1 MIGSM
6 TAMEKVLLTAV
17 ASAEEGKPGKNHAM
31 KRKPDLYYGKVLLF
45 GEYSI
50 LFNSKGLT
58 IPYSHFTGQL
68 SFINDDK
75 YTDYDFAVQSNRQ
88 MMEFLGYMRQLEE
101 EGKMPCRM
109 DFERMQTEL
118 ENGLY
123 FESNIP
129 QGYGIGSSGAL
140 VASVYDRYCLD
151 KIETSETMSKEDIS
165 RLKVIFSAL
174 ESLFHGQS
182 SGIDPLNC
190 YIQHPLLI
198 HSREDISIT
207 GIPRSKF
214 ENEGVIFLVDTGKVG
229 KTGPLVNHFLEQM
242 RFKDYEDLFKTDYIP
257 WVNQCISDILSGSMP
272 SFFNALGKVSEFQLT
287 HFTNMIPDSFMD
299 AWKWGLDSG
308 KFFLKLCGS
317 GGGGF
322 LLGFTTDYSAS
333 KKFFSDLDH
342 EVIPVYK
349 A

>member
-1 MIGSM
+1 M
-6 TAMEKVLLTAV
+6 
-17 ASAEEGKPGKNHAM
+17 N
-31 KRKPDLYYGKVLLF
+31 RKTDIFYGKVLLF

-75 YTDYDFAVQSNRQ
+75 YTDYDFAVQSNLQ
-88 MMEFLGYMRQLEE
+88 MIEFLEFMKDLEKKDE
-101 EGKMPCRM
+101 LPCKI
-109 DFERMQTEL
+109 DFERMGKDL
-118 ENGLY
+118 ADGLY
-123 FESNIP
+123 FESSIP

-140 VASVYDRYCLD
+140 VAAVYDKYGID
-151 KIETSETMSKEDIS
+151 KIEAGDDIKHEDIS
-165 RLKVIFSAL
+165 KLRLIFSTL
-174 ESLFHGQS
+174 ESLFHGKS

-190 YIQHPLLI
+190 YLQHPLLI
-198 HSREDISIT
+198 QSREDIGIT

-214 ENEGVIFLVDTGKVG
+214 ENEGVIFLVDTGKIG

-242 RFKDYEDLFKTDYIP
+242 RFKEYEDLFKSEYIP
-257 WVNQCISDILSGSMP
+257 WVNQCISDILIGNMK
-272 SFFNALGKVSEFQLT
+272 SFFEALKMVSHFQLT
-287 HFTNMIPDSFMD
+287 HFTNMIPSNFME

-308 KFFLKLCGS
+308 TFQLKLCGS

-322 LLGFTTDYSAS
+322 LLGFTTDYNSA
-333 KKFFSDLDH
+333 KAYFTGLKH

-349 A
+349 SVQ

>member
-1 MIGSM
+1 
-6 TAMEKVLLTAV
+6 
-17 ASAEEGKPGKNHAM
+17 M
-31 KRKPDLYYGKVLLF
+31 KRKTDIFYGKVLLF

-75 YTDYDFAVQSNRQ
+75 YTDYDFAVQSNKQ
-88 MMEFLGYMRQLEE
+88 MFEFLEYMQAFEV
-101 EGKMPCRM
+101 EGLMPCRM
-109 DFERMQTEL
+109 DLKRLRHDL
-118 ENGLY
+118 ESGLY

-140 VASVYDRYCLD
+140 VAAVYDRYCLD
-151 KIETSETMSKEDIS
+151 KIETDENISSENIS
-165 RLKVIFSAL
+165 RLRTIFSIL

-198 HSREDISIT
+198 NSRENISIT

-214 ENEGVIFLVDTGKVG
+214 ENEGVIFLVDTGKIG

-242 RFKDYEDLFKTDYIP
+242 RFKEYETLFRTDYIP
-257 WVNQCISDILSGSMP
+257 WVNQCISDILNGRMK
-272 SFFNALGKVSEFQLT
+272 SFFDALIKVSEFQLQ
-287 HFTNMIPDSFMD
+287 HFGNMIPSGFI
-299 AWKWGLDSG
+299 APWKWGLDTG
-308 KFFLKLCGS
+308 TFQLKLCGS

-322 LLGFTTDYSAS
+322 LLGFTTDYAS
-333 KKFFSDLDH
+333 SRKYFNNLEH

-349 A
+349 SGQ

>member
-1 MIGSM
+1 M
-6 TAMEKVLLTAV
+6 
-17 ASAEEGKPGKNHAM
+17 N
-31 KRKPDLYYGKVLLF
+31 RKTEIYYGKVLLF

-75 YTDYDFAVQSNRQ
+75 YTDYDFALQSNMQ
-88 MMEFLGYMRQLEE
+88 MREFLRFMIELESKEELPCEIDFNQMEKDLEE
-101 EGKMPCRM
+101 
-109 DFERMQTEL
+109 
-118 ENGLY
+118 GLY

-140 VASVYDRYCLD
+140 VAAVYDRYGIN
-151 KIETSETMSKEDIS
+151 KIEAGENIERADIS
-165 RLKVIFSAL
+165 KLRMIFSTL
-174 ESLFHGQS
+174 ESLFHGKS

-190 YIQHPLLI
+190 YLQHPLLI
-198 HSREDISIT
+198 HSREDIAIT

-214 ENEGVIFLVDTGKVG
+214 ENEGVIFLVDTGKIG

-242 RFKDYEDLFKTDYIP
+242 RFKEYEDLFKTDYIP
-257 WVNQCISDILSGSMP
+257 YVNQCISDILSGNMK
-272 SFFNALGKVSEFQLT
+272 SFFEALKKVSTFQLT
-287 HFTNMIPDSFMD
+287 HFTNMIPSNFMQ
-299 AWKWGLDSG
+299 AWRWGLDSG
-308 KFFLKLCGS
+308 KFQLKLCGS

-322 LLGFTTDYSAS
+322 ILGFTTDYNAAKSY
-333 KKFFSDLDH
+333 FTQLQH

-349 A
+349 SGQ

>member
-1 MIGSM
+1 MSKQTDIF
-6 TAMEKVLLTAV
+6 
-17 ASAEEGKPGKNHAM
+17 
-31 KRKPDLYYGKVLLF
+31 YGKVLLF

-58 IPYSHFTGQL
+58 IPYTHFTGQL

-75 YTDYDFAVQSNRQ
+75 YTDYEFAVLSNKQ
-88 MMEFLGYMRQLEE
+88 LNEFLGYMLDLEA
-101 EGKMPCRM
+101 KAIMPCNMEFKLLAR
-109 DFERMQTEL
+109 DI

-140 VASVYDRYCLD
+140 VAAIYDRYCTN
-151 KIETSETMSKEDIS
+151 KIVADESISGENISKL
-165 RLKVIFSAL
+165 RQIFSIL

-190 YIQHPLLI
+190 YLQHPLLI
-198 HSREDISIT
+198 HSHEDIAIT

-214 ENEGVIFLVDTGKVG
+214 ESEGVIFLVDTGKIG

-242 RFKDYEDLFKTDYIP
+242 RFKEYEHIFKTDYIP
-257 WVNQCISDILSGSMP
+257 WVNQCISDILIGNMH
-272 SFFNALGKVSEFQLT
+272 SFFKSLIKVSTFQLK
-287 HFTNMIPDSFMD
+287 HFTNMIPENFMP
-299 AWKWGLDSG
+299 AWQWGLDSG
-308 KFFLKLCGS
+308 KFQLKLCGS

-322 LLGFTTDYSAS
+322 LLGFTTDYLST
-333 KKFFSDLDH
+333 KKYFSDQHLDL
-342 EVIPVYK
+342 IPVYK
-349 A
+349 SS

>member
-1 MIGSM
+1 M
-6 TAMEKVLLTAV
+6 TVLEKVLLTA
-17 ASAEEGKPGKNHAM
+17 AQAPEEGHPGKIQSM

-50 LFNSKGLT
+50 LFNSMGLT
-58 IPYSHFTGQL
+58 IPYTHFTGQL

-88 MMEFLGYMRQLEE
+88 MIEFLGYMKQLDQ

-109 DFERMQTEL
+109 DYERLQNDL

-140 VASVYDRYCLD
+140 VAAVYDHYCLD
-151 KIETSETMSKEDIS
+151 KIESSETMSKEDIS
-165 RLKVIFSAL
+165 RLKVIFSTL
-174 ESLFHGQS
+174 ESLFHGTS

-198 HSREDISIT
+198 HSKVDISIT

-214 ENEGVIFLVDTGKVG
+214 EKEGVIFLVDTGKVG

-242 RFKDYEDLFKTDYIP
+242 RFKEYESLFKTDYIP
-257 WVNQCISDILSGSMP
+257 YVNQCISDILAGRMQ
-272 SFFNALGKVSEFQLT
+272 SFFESLGKVSEFQLT
-287 HFTNMIPDSFMD
+287 HFTNMIPGSFLD
-299 AWKWGLDSG
+299 AWKWGLESG
-308 KFFLKLCGS
+308 QFFLKLCGS

-322 LLGFTTDYSAS
+322 LLGFTTDYPSS
-333 KKFFSDLDH
+333 RKFFSDLGH

-349 A
+349 S

>member
-1 MIGSM
+1 M
-6 TAMEKVLLTAV
+6 TQLEQDLLVHEKSTKGITLSKSNT
-17 ASAEEGKPGKNHAM
+17 M
-31 KRKPDLYYGKVLLF
+31 KRKTDIFYGKVLLF

-75 YTDYDFAVQSNRQ
+75 YTDYDFAVQSNKQ
-88 MMEFLGYMRQLEE
+88 MFEFLEYMQAFEV
-101 EGKMPCRM
+101 EGLMPCRM
-109 DFERMQTEL
+109 DLKRLRHDL
-118 ENGLY
+118 ESGLY

-140 VASVYDRYCLD
+140 VAAVYDRYCLD
-151 KIETSETMSKEDIS
+151 KIETDENISSENIS
-165 RLKVIFSAL
+165 RLRTIFSTL

-198 HSREDISIT
+198 NSRENISIT

-214 ENEGVIFLVDTGKVG
+214 ENEGVIFLVDTGKIG

-242 RFKDYEDLFKTDYIP
+242 RFKEYETLFRTDYIP
-257 WVNQCISDILSGSMP
+257 WVNQCISDILNGRMK
-272 SFFNALGKVSEFQLT
+272 SFFDALIKVSEFQLQ
-287 HFTNMIPDSFMD
+287 HFGNMIPSGFI
-299 AWKWGLDSG
+299 APWKWGLDTG
-308 KFFLKLCGS
+308 TFQLKLCGS

-322 LLGFTTDYSAS
+322 LLGFTTDYAAS
-333 KKFFSDLDH
+333 RKYFNNLEH

-349 A
+349 SGQ

>member
-1 MIGSM
+1 MKS
-6 TAMEKVLLTAV
+6 T
-17 ASAEEGKPGKNHAM
+17 EEVF
-31 KRKPDLYYGKVLLF
+31 YGKVLLF

-75 YTDYDFAVQSNRQ
+75 YTDLDFAIQSNQ
-88 MMEFLGYMRQLEE
+88 QLKEFLEYLKDL
-101 EGKMPCRM
+101 EGKGEMPCKL
-109 DFERMQTEL
+109 DIQYLATDIEK
-118 ENGLY
+118 GLY

-140 VASVYDRYCLD
+140 VAAIY
-151 KIETSETMSKEDIS
+151 SKYGIDIIKAGPSMKSEDITV
-165 RLKVIFSAL
+165 LVKIFSKL

-190 YIQHPLLI
+190 YIQQPLLI
-198 HSREDISIT
+198 NSRESIEIT
-207 GIPRSKF
+207 GIPRSKI
-214 ENEGVIFLVDTGKVG
+214 EKDSVIFLVDTGKIG

-242 RFKDYEDLFKTDYIP
+242 RFSEYADLFAKEYIP
-257 WVNQCISDILSGSMP
+257 YVNQCISDIRDGKMK
-272 SFFNALGKVSEFQLT
+272 SFFSSLKKVSAFQLKY
-287 HFTNMIPDSFMD
+287 FSMMIPCRFSS
-299 AWKWGLDSG
+299 AWQWGLDTG
-308 KFFLKLCGS
+308 CFNLKLCGS

-322 LLGFTTDYSAS
+322 LLGFTNDYAATRAYF
-333 KKFFSDLDH
+333 KERNH

-349 A
+349 SA